1 MPKQSGK
8 KDRVEKAQR
17 RLAKAQ
23 IELHA
28 AQEKR
33 AQAIT
38 RGEHEIEEARQ
49 RAAAWVARATERVEK
64 RAGAVARAEARL
76 AAVTSPRRPDPL
88 PLIMPGT
95 RTEVPRAEIIDP
107 ATAATLV
114 ERREEEAGRR
124 EEPSSLIVPESVEIQ
139 TSDSAGTNESPD
151 ENSLH
156 PW

>member
-1 MPKQSGK
+1 
-8 KDRVEKAQR
+8 
-17 RLAKAQ
+17 
-23 IELHA
+23 
-28 AQEKR
+28 
-33 AQAIT
+33 
-38 RGEHEIEEARQ
+38 
-49 RAAAWVARATERVEK
+49 
-64 RAGAVARAEARL
+64 
-76 AAVTSPRRPDPL
+76 
-88 PLIMPGT
+88 MPGT